1 MTTLSQTKVNILDVG
16 YTAYQVTDLD
26 LMERF
31 LIDFGMTRS
40 ARTDGAVYMRGTGS
54 NHHVHVARLGSEN
67 KFLGGCLVVAS
78 REELDKAALIP
89 GAVGPEAITEPG
101 GGWRVTLTTPNK
113 HTIWVEWGVAKV
125 PEMPVR
131 RSYRMNF
138 ASEHLRHNSA
148 VRQRPEATPVLRI
161 GHFVLWV
168 PEAVPEIDWF
178 MQHFAMAP
186 ADFICAHSD
195 NPPGQEPVVG
205 TFLRVDRGAEYV
217 EHHCILINQSIHY
230 GCHHSSYEVL
240 DLDAVMAGHDHL
252 VAKGWKLDAGVGRH
266 YLGSLIYD
274 YWLDPFGQRIEHYT
288 DTDMI
293 NHEYVPVRFVG
304 SADETTQWGMAPP
317 STFFE

>member
-1 MTTLSQTKVNILDVG
+1 MTTLSTDKVNIHDVA
-16 YTAYQVTDLD
+16 YCAYQVTDLD

-40 ARTDGAVYMRGTGS
+40 ARTEQALYMRGSGS
-54 NHHVHVARLGSEN
+54 NHHVHVARLGPEN
-67 KFLGGCLVVAS
+67 RYLGGAFTVAT
-78 REELDKAALIP
+78 REELDKAARIP
-89 GAVGPEAITEPG
+89 GASGPSPIDEPG

-138 ASEHLRHNSA
+138 HSEHLRHNSA

-168 PEAVPEIDWF
+168 PDAIPEIDWF

-186 ADFICAHSD
+186 ADYICA
-195 NPPGQEPVVG
+195 PGDPEPITVG
-205 TFLRVDRGAEYV
+205 TFLRVDRGEEYV
-217 EHHCILINQSIHY
+217 EHHCLLINQSKHY

-240 DLDAVMAGHDHL
+240 DLDAVSAGHDHL
-252 VAKGWKLDAGVGRH
+252 VGQGWKLDAGVGRH

-274 YWLDPFGQRIEHYT
+274 YWLDPFGNRIEHYT

-293 NHEYVPVRFVG
+293 NGGYEPVYFVG
-304 SADETTQWGMAPP
+304 TADETTQWGMAPP
-317 STFFE
+317 PTFFE

>member
-1 MTTLSQTKVNILDVG
+1 MDKVNLLDVG

-40 ARTDGAVYMRGTGS
+40 ARTADALYMRGSGA
-54 NHHVHVARLGSEN
+54 NHHVHVARLGPDN
-67 KFLGGCLVVAS
+67 RFLGGAFTVAT
-78 REELDKAALIP
+78 RAELDKAARIP
-89 GAVGPEAITEPG
+89 GASPVTAITDPG
-101 GGWRVTLTTPNK
+101 GGFRVTLTTPNK
-113 HTIWVEWGVAKV
+113 HTIWIEHGVATV

-168 PEAVPEIDWF
+168 PDALSEITWF
-178 MQHFAMAP
+178 TDHFALCPADYICAP
-186 ADFICAHSD
+186 A
-195 NPPGQEPVVG
+195 EPEPITVG
-205 TFLRVDRGAEYV
+205 TFLRFDRGAEFV
-217 EHHCILINQSIHY
+217 EHHCILINKSKHF

-240 DLDAVMAGHDHL
+240 DLDAVAAGHDHL
-252 VAKGWKLDAGVGRH
+252 VAKGWTLDAGVGRH

-274 YWLDPFGQRIEHYT
+274 YWQDPFGNRIEHYT
-288 DTDMI
+288 DTDVI
-293 NHEYVPVRFVG
+293 NDAYVPVRFVG
-304 SADETTQWGMAPP
+304 GAHETTQWGMAPP
-317 STFFE
+317 DTFFD